1 MMGKFAFG
9 GRKKQPP
16 KVTVT
21 APPMSKAQKILGSTA
36 LNIDAP
42 QQFDNFSSSKVNLAA
57 PSAPETSPVPSH
69 GHGNGHGSP
78 VRHDRGM
85 REWGDESEI
94 VPRQFRVNGAPTD
107 AYDDDMS
114 DATSI
119 LRKRQSI
126 STLHSWYDKSKQPLS
141 ISQQTSASAMAKGL
155 PSKAE
160 RMLDME
166 NSIAEAKLKKKKPA
180 KLDLSHLMGRS
191 RGKKTEHH
199 WEGSM
204 LGQVVRSPSILSPTS
219 TPSLRGKLS
228 RRPTKESLR
237 SMNSEEAPRPK
248 TGESKGRQHN
258 HLNGLPNLYEHY
270 EQMSFRSIIDD
281 ELDAPDEVERELKQK
296 ESKQKELKKSK
307 SKDSHQLRQTVSH
320 QSKHEHRPI
329 PPSHHDEQI
338 ISQYAKRN
346 LPQTPQAILASKPGQ
361 SSPTDCAAS
370 VSSRH
375 TRTSKASK
383 RTSRSFQESD
393 LQEKSVLSLSS
404 SDSEDDAYLPSS
416 KGPASI
422 PEYATSETGSSFE
435 YRPSTA
441 RTSSS
446 ADNSSKRLSRSSKRT
461 SHSANSNNY
470 LTIPNGHRPV
480 LTPRT
485 SSLSG
490 SSTNTIQEGTAGQSP
505 SGMSSVSNLSE
516 NTSSTW
522 ESKPSSHSKGAKVVA
537 LYPDERR
544 SNSPDSEQYK
554 DRDSENDPEPE
565 LNFLPAMRYVPP
577 QTPSTNTDAP
587 TPPLSPSSVDFYIRS
602 AHSSIDGK
610 GSHNRFMAVTRQE
623 EMLLA
628 ALRHKRQIMRG
639 SILSEMEEENSRNEK
654 KGHQSKPSEATI
666 TEESFDLDL
675 DFPAPPTFKDKTTVA
690 ADGTTLIDLSHHTYN
705 DNATEATN
713 STHHSHK
720 KTHHEPKSHNH
731 DRDQRERILLY
742 IDKGLVA
749 EHAIDEAEPSPD
761 LSDFYDYEFDDESE
775 DSSEIVPEAMRFPQ
789 PRRYSERK
797 ERQSVVKR
805 QKSRSRQR
813 SPHPRGDNLE
823 VGVPRPDSP
832 ISPDALSTTA
842 PRVNKKLARLS
853 AVGPAKWG
861 MED

>member
-1 MMGKFAFG
+1 MGKFSFP
-9 GRKKQPP
+9 GRKKQQPAAP

-21 APPMSKAQKILGSTA
+21 APPMSKAQKILGATA

-42 QQFDNFSSSKVNLAA
+42 QQWDNFSSSKVNLSAA
-57 PSAPETSPVPSH
+57 SATETSRPTSH
-69 GHGNGHGSP
+69 VSP
-78 VRHDRGM
+78 ARHDRGM

-107 AYDDDMS
+107 EYDEDLSDM
-114 DATSI
+114 TSI
-119 LRKRQSI
+119 LRKRQSS
-126 STLHSWYDKSKQPLS
+126 STLHSWYDKTKQPLS

-155 PSKAE
+155 PSKAQ
-160 RMLDME
+160 RMLDIE
-166 NSIAEAKLKKKKPA
+166 NSTMEAKLKKKKPA

-191 RGKKTEHH
+191 RSKKNSDQQ
-199 WEGSM
+199 WDGPM
-204 LGQVVRSPSILSPTS
+204 LDQVVQSPSILSPSS

-237 SMNSEEAPRPK
+237 SMNSETNRPK
-248 TGESKGRQHN
+248 TGESNRRAHN

-270 EQMSFRSIIDD
+270 EQMSFRQIIDD
-281 ELDAPDEVERELKQK
+281 ELVEPDEEERALEKTK
-296 ESKQKELKKSK
+296 T
-307 SKDSHQLRQTVSH
+307 KDSHQSKSAVSH
-320 QSKHEHRPI
+320 KTKHEQRPI
-329 PPSHHDEQI
+329 PPGHHDEQI

-404 SDSEDDAYLPSS
+404 DSEDDAYAESSS

-422 PEYATSETGSSFE
+422 PEYATSEAGSSID

-441 RTSSS
+441 RTCES

-461 SHSANSNNY
+461 TGSNNY
-470 LTIPNGHRPV
+470 LTIPNGHHRNPV
-480 LTPRT
+480 VAPRS

-505 SGMSSVSNLSE
+505 SRMSSMSNSSA
-516 NTSSTW
+516 NTTMSW
-522 ESKPSSHSKGAKVVA
+522 QSKPSFSIPQAKAVA
-537 LYPDERR
+537 VHPAQGPSD
-544 SNSPDSEQYK
+544 STDSEQDK
-554 DRDSENDPEPE
+554 EVESENDPDSE
-565 LNFLPAMRYVPP
+565 LDFLPAMKYVPRES
-577 QTPSTNTDAP
+577 PSTNADAP

-628 ALRHKRQIMRG
+628 ALRHKREIMRG
-639 SILSEMEEENSRNEK
+639 SILSEMEENSRNEK
-654 KGHQSKPSEATI
+654 SPQKGHQSKPSEATI
-666 TEESFDLDL
+666 TEESFDF

-690 ADGTTLIDLSHHTYN
+690 ADGTTVIDLSHQNKHT
-705 DNATEATN
+705 DDSAEQADAPAQLLTN
-713 STHHSHK
+713 KTYQQPKPHTH
-720 KTHHEPKSHNH
+720 
-731 DRDQRERILLY
+731 RDDHQRERILLY
-742 IDKGLVA
+742 IDKGLAA
-749 EHAIDEAEPSPD
+749 EHSIEDAEPSPD
-761 LSDFYDYEFDDESE
+761 LSDFYEFEDESE
-775 DSSEIVPEAMRFPQ
+775 GSSEIVSEVILYAQ
-789 PRRYSERK
+789 QRRHNDRK
-797 ERQSVVKR
+797 DRRSSTKR
-805 QKSRSRQR
+805 RSSRSHHE
-813 SPHPRGDNLE
+813 STHGDHLE

-832 ISPDALSTTA
+832 ISPDALSTVT
-842 PRVNKKLARLS
+842 PRRSTVNKKMARLS